1 MENLSQYNVFVI
13 PVVVG
18 LVAQF
23 TKYIVYSARNGWNF
37 EYVFTHGHMP
47 SAHTAF
53 AVSLLASVGHYEGL
67 NTGAFAVAVVLG
79 FIIIDDAVR
88 LRVYLGDQG
97 RYLNKLITELH
108 IDEKQF
114 PRLKER
120 VGHKVSEVIIGGIYG
135 FLLTMLLI
143 KILAS

>member
-1 MENLSQYNVFVI
+1 MDNLFQYNVFII
-13 PVVVG
+13 PILVG
-18 LVAQF
+18 LIAQI
-23 TKYIVYSARNGWNF
+23 TKYILYSFKYGWKF
-37 EYVFTHGHMP
+37 EYIFTHGHMP

-53 AVSLLASVGHYEGL
+53 AVSLLTTIGYYEGL
-67 NTGAFAVAVVLG
+67 DSGAFAVAVVLS

-88 LRVYLGDQG
+88 LRVYMGDQG
-97 RYLNKLITELH
+97 RYLNKLVEELH

-120 VGHKVSEVIIGGIYG
+120 IGHKISEVVIGGVYG

-143 KILAS
+143 KMMA

>member
-1 MENLSQYNVFVI
+1 MHSLFQYNVFVI
-13 PVVVG
+13 PVLVG
-18 LVAQF
+18 LIAQF
-23 TKYIVYSARNGWNF
+23 TKYIVYSVRNGWSF
-37 EYVFTHGHMP
+37 EYLFTHGHMP

-53 AVSLLASVGHYEGL
+53 AISLLTSVAHYEGM
-67 NTGAFAVAVVLG
+67 NDGTFAVAVVLA

-97 RYLNKLITELH
+97 RYLNRLISELH

-120 VGHKVSEVIIGGIYG
+120 IGHKVSEVIAGGIFG
-135 FLLTMLLI
+135 FLLTMLFI
-143 KILAS
+143 KIFS